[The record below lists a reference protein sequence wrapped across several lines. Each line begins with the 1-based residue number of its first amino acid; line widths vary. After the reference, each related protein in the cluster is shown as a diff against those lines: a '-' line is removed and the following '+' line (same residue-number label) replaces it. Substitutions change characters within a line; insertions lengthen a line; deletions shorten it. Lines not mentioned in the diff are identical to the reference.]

1 MMTSYSRSESSMTIE
16 TRSDPIDASLLRGER
31 PSLPGTVLTTR
42 QVNNFG
48 FRRLSRLRHASSTQ
62 ASSAE
67 PLPFTFSSLFRR
79 ATNLKANLVGQD
91 EEELGT
97 GKSQDHGKEPGTRE
111 RARNGKEP
119 GIKSE
124 EHVGVVSKGCK
135 GYAVKVQDKT
145 STPGYNREQPST
157 TDALVTLQAPG
168 HRFRCAL
175 RRSYLGGIR
184 VSAGCGERGGLG
196 EEEEAPSLRKRR
208 TREVVQVDARG
219 GSHFSVR
226 SS

>member
-1 MMTSYSRSESSMTIE
+1 M
-16 TRSDPIDASLLRGER
+16 
-31 PSLPGTVLTTR
+31 
-42 QVNNFG
+42 
-48 FRRLSRLRHASSTQ
+48 
-62 ASSAE
+62 
-67 PLPFTFSSLFRR
+67 
-79 ATNLKANLVGQD
+79 
-91 EEELGT
+91 
-97 GKSQDHGKEPGTRE
+97 
-111 RARNGKEP
+111 
-119 GIKSE
+119 
-124 EHVGVVSKGCK
+124 VSKGCK

>member
-1 MMTSYSRSESSMTIE
+1 MTSYSRSESSMTIE

-97 GKSQDHGKEPGTRE
+97 GKSQDH
-111 RARNGKEP
+111 GKEP

>member
-1 MMTSYSRSESSMTIE
+1 MTSYSRSESSMTIE

-48 FRRLSRLRHASSTQ
+48 FRRLFPPPARLLH
-62 ASSAE
+62 
-67 PLPFTFSSLFRR
+67 PSLFRR

-97 GKSQDHGKEPGTRE
+97 GKSQDH
-111 RARNGKEP
+111 GKEP